1 MATKPAAKATSDPAP
16 VEIDPTLKVQLKKKE
31 FLERVVERSGMRRG
45 DAKTAMEA
53 TLAILGEALA
63 AGEEVNV
70 PPLGKA
76 KVNREKDTPRGKAY
90 ALRLVRN
97 HADVSGQQTLA
108 DEDKDS

>member
-1 MATKPAAKATSDPAP
+1 MATKPAAKITSDPVP
-16 VEIDPTLKVQLKKKE
+16 VEIEATLKVQLKKKE
-31 FLERVVERSGMRRG
+31 FLERVVDRSGMRKS
-45 DAKTAMEA
+45 DAKTVMEA

-70 PPLGKA
+70 PPFGKA

-97 HADVSGQQTLA
+97 RGDISAPQTLA
-108 DEDKDS
+108 DDDKDS